1 MLFPPNLKVGLPK
14 VSACLAATFF
24 AVLCS
29 VDRKAFAPVSRNWIR
44 EVKALHERQQAH
56 GQGGIRKHRDRTG

>member
-1 MLFPPNLKVGLPK
+1 MPTVTT
-14 VSACLAATFF
+14 TFS

-44 EVKALHERQQAH
+44 EVNVSKYMARAGYASTVIELGSRYDLT
-56 GQGGIRKHRDRTG
+56 RN